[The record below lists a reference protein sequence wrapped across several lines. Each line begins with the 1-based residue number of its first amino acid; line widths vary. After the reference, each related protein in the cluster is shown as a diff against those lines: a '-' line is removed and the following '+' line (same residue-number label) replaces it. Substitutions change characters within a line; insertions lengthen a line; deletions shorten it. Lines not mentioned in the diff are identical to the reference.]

1 MNISNE
7 QREPREAVLTVE
19 LDDADV
25 EPYLDQAYRRVVRRL
40 AIPGFRK
47 GKAPRRVVEQM
58 YGRGY
63 LLNEAFD
70 SLVNEFTSKA
80 VESEG
85 LELGGIP
92 AVSVSEYE
100 PFRFVA
106 VVPLP
111 PAVDLGDV
119 DAVRV
124 PKDEAAVADEEVEA
138 LIEQMRMEQGVW
150 EPVEDAVRMGDL
162 INLTVVGWTEEDGE
176 RQEFARSEDTDYIPR
191 EGGTFPVPGMD
202 EALVGLSPGEP
213 SALRYSRPRRF

>member
-1 MNISNE
+1 M
-7 QREPREAVLTVE
+7 
-19 LDDADV
+19 
-25 EPYLDQAYRRVVRRL
+25 
-40 AIPGFRK
+40 
-47 GKAPRRVVEQM
+47 
-58 YGRGY
+58 
-63 LLNEAFD
+63 
-70 SLVNEFTSKA
+70 
-80 VESEG
+80 
-85 LELGGIP
+85 ELGGIP

-162 INLTVVGWTEEDGE
+162 INLTVVG
-176 RQEFARSEDTDYIPR
+176 
-191 EGGTFPVPGMD
+191 
-202 EALVGLSPGEP
+202 
-213 SALRYSRPRRF
+213 